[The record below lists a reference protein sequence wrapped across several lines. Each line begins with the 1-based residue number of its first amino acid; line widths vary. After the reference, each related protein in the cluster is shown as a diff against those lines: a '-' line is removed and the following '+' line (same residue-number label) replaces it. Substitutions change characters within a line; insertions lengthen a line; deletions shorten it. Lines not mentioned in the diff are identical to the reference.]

1 MATLTIKIDSEDL
14 AREVLTHLGY
24 LPEDDVPDLVS
35 VEAEDAEEHLKKL
48 VSAFPNASERV
59 KFLKSVKTDD
69 DADEDMRQAASKMLG
84 VEEDNGTLIDAL
96 KEWSKHEIVAG
107 ERVPKTHMEEIADH
121 MTQFGRPKSSRHEY
135 NYKYEGTFC
144 TTDEPKEGVE
154 PLDKELGTPL
164 SNVFTEEVA
173 KERDELYQQSLEV
186 RKTIPNAAERLATQV
201 DELEGG
207 DRLDHLDALADN
219 DDPAMRKAVK
229 AYILKEYAGHD
240 LKLWPAL
247 QKILDGNT

>member
-24 LPEDDVPDLVS
+24 LPEDDVPDLVTD
-35 VEAEDAEEHLKKL
+35 VEEKPVAEE
-48 VSAFPNASERV
+48 P
-59 KFLKSVKTDD
+59 
-69 DADEDMRQAASKMLG
+69 
-84 VEEDNGTLIDAL
+84 EEDNGTLIDAL
-96 KEWSKHEIVAG
+96 KEWSKHEIVDG
-107 ERVPKTHMEEIADH
+107 ERVPKTHMEEIAEH

-186 RKTIPNAAERLATQV
+186 RKTIPSAAERLATQV

-229 AYILKEYAGHD
+229 AYVLKEYTGHD

-247 QKILDGNT
+247 QKILDGNA